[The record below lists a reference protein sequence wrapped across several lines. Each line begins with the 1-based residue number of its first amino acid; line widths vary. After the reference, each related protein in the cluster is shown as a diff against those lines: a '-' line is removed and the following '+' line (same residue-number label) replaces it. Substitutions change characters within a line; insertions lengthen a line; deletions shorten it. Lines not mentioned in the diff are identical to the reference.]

1 MKIRYGFQTKYKV
14 FQKWNLVGVEG
25 GEEVGEEVLVV
36 AALDEGVEAD
46 QEEDEALLW
55 RRLAAVVELQRFD
68 EVGHDFRGFLCWG
81 SGNGISLGLDKD
93 NICLF
98 VFYLKNSGLT
108 FSEIKVICEVPF
120 DMFCFYLI
128 VIKLS
133 HCYPIVYL

>member
-36 AALDEGVEAD
+36 AALDEGVDVD

-81 SGNGISLGLDKD
+81 SGNGMSYG
-93 NICLF
+93 F
-98 VFYLKNSGLT
+98 
-108 FSEIKVICEVPF
+108 
-120 DMFCFYLI
+120 
-128 VIKLS
+128 
-133 HCYPIVYL
+133 